1 MNLSRLNTHFKSFTT
16 ELRTRQYYAGDI
28 NRSSSLAG
36 VLMDFI
42 FLRALVFAIGF
53 FLILYISGQSTF
65 SFVASIALTLI
76 LSMIL
81 HKRSQAIYKTK
92 RAQKRRSIA
101 REYMANR
108 LLSLSPQEFRWQIVK
123 LLSNSNG
130 FSGVKSC
137 KKMAEAVYRG
147 RRTAICVHHSANGH
161 HAGPDDMSKF
171 INVLRSDSFR
181 AGFFFSSTQFKDVC
195 YNIAREK
202 VSIPFKLIDMPIILD
217 MMETAE
223 MLPDDQIIDH
233 LINEEVKKNVR
244 RWKDIKKQ
252 VLTPQKVRHYTFY
265 GIVCLAVSILTGSL
279 RVYYVLLSL
288 FFFLLA
294 ALTYLVIP
302 KNREE
307 GEMLHNITS
316 SGESIDEE
324 GFA

>member
-1 MNLSRLNTHFKSFTT
+1 
-16 ELRTRQYYAGDI
+16 
-28 NRSSSLAG
+28 
-36 VLMDFI
+36 
-42 FLRALVFAIGF
+42 
-53 FLILYISGQSTF
+53 
-65 SFVASIALTLI
+65 
-76 LSMIL
+76 MIL